1 MRKLLNDPGGVLC
14 WKPGMEEKLRN
25 SQSSLA
31 GALVMLS
38 LQSLSADANDDSVV
52 GFIYALIDEIDQAM
66 KEQAL
71 MGERMLH
78 RHRED
83 VRKLGE
89 TPIALGLSSTSD

>member
-31 GALVMLS
+31 GALERLS
-38 LQSLSADANDDSVV
+38 LQSLAVDANDVSLIE
-52 GFIYALIDEIDQAM
+52 FIRARTVEIDQAM
-66 KEQAL
+66 KEQRAFVK
-71 MGERMLH
+71 
-78 RHRED
+78 RED
-83 VRKLGE
+83 VRKAGE